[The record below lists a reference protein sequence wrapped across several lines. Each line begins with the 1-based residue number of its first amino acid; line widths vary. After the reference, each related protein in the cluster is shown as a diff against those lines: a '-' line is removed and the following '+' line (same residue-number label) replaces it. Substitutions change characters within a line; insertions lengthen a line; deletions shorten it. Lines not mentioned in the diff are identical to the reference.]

1 MPVFNISELLEN
13 IDFIHL
19 NELGIFCIFKDIS
32 IDTRTIKP
40 GEAFIAIKGEHFD
53 GHNFLDIAFK
63 KGSPIAFVEED
74 WFIKHSPTDYPLV
87 VVKDT
92 RKVLGE
98 IANFHRNKFDIP
110 IIAIAGSNGKT
121 TTKDFVAH
129 MLSQKFNVLKTE
141 GNLNNQIGVPLT
153 LLKLNTF
160 HDFAVIEIGTNKPG
174 EIAYL
179 TDIVEPNFGL
189 ITNIGKEHL
198 EFFIDLDGVEQE
210 ETTLFGYLI
219 RKDGLIFLNIDDK
232 RLAKYSCILGKYITY
247 GTTEGAYVHAD
258 IVYDDYLFPKITY
271 NCEGKKL
278 VAKLKTQG
286 ISPALCSIPAV
297 AVSLYF
303 ELGETEIIAGLESFE
318 LDSSKFYGRMLI
330 KNINGI
336 TIINDTYNANPS
348 SMELALKTVEL
359 MNSLGRKIGIFGD
372 MKELGDSSLNEHK
385 ELILKANNF
394 FDRVVIFGQEMESA
408 FFSIKNPPKN
418 VTYFAEKNDIVSFL
432 KQYSRP
438 KDVVLFKASRD
449 VQLEEVVQ
457 SFIENL
463 L

>member
-1 MPVFNISELLEN
+1 MFNLNELLDS

-19 NELGIFCIFKDIS
+19 NKIVNFSILENIA

-40 GEAFIAIKGEHFD
+40 GEAFIAIKGEKFD
-53 GHNFLDIAFK
+53 GHNFLNTAFE
-63 KGSPIAFVEED
+63 KGSPIAFVQKD
-74 WFIKHSPTDYPLV
+74 WFIRNSPIDYPLV

-92 RKVLGE
+92 KKVLGE
-98 IANFHRNKFDIP
+98 IANCHRNKFDIP

-129 MLSQKFNVLKTE
+129 LLSKKYNVLKTE

-198 EFFIDLDGVEQE
+198 EFFIDIDGVEQE
-210 ETTLFGYLI
+210 ETTLFGYLM

-232 RLAKYSCILGKYITY
+232 RLAKYSRILRKYITY
-247 GTTEGAYVHAD
+247 GTTKGAYVYAG
-258 IVYDDYLFPKITY
+258 IVYDDYLFPKIIY
-271 NCEGKKL
+271 NSECKKI
-278 VAKLKTQG
+278 VAKLKIQG

-297 AVSLYF
+297 TVSLYF
-303 ELGETEIIAGLESFE
+303 ELGEQEILSGLESFE
-318 LDSSKFYGRMLI
+318 LDSSKAYGRMLI
-330 KNINGI
+330 KNINGV
-336 TIINDTYNANPS
+336 TVFNDTYNANPS
-348 SMELALKTVEL
+348 SMELALETME
-359 MNSLGRKIGIFGD
+359 MINSLGKKIGIFGD
-372 MKELGDSSLNEHK
+372 MKELGDSSLSEHQ
-385 ELILKANNF
+385 ELILKASNV
-394 FDRVVIFGQEMESA
+394 FDSVLIFGQEMASA
-408 FFSIKNPPKN
+408 LFSIDNPPKN
-418 VTYFAEKNDIVSFL
+418 VTYFSEKEDIISFL
-432 KQYSRP
+432 KQYICP
-438 KDVVLFKASRD
+438 KDIVLFKASRG

-457 SFIENL
+457 SISEYL
-463 L
+463 S